1 MIKNI
6 KTMSKIRN
14 KKWYEENTQMDRHW
28 AYRKEFMSED
38 MTDVTEDKKR
48 EEMDDYFK
56 KLEKLRLQLLQ
67 YLTYMNYEKGIN
79 IV

>member
-1 MIKNI
+1 
-6 KTMSKIRN
+6 MSKIRN